1 MTDSV
6 AFLCNINKAMKLR
19 GYTLG
24 ILSAVSYGLIPI
36 FILPVKQA
44 HFSMDITLFYRFFFS
59 ALMVGGYLLYSKES
73 FKVNK
78 KEALILAI
86 LGICYAL
93 SSEFL
98 FLGYDFLTPGIAST
112 VLFVYPIIV
121 ALIMLFFYKEKLT
134 RLSGA
139 SLLLAFAGVI
149 VLCLKGNG
157 FEINFAGL
165 GIVMLSSLF
174 YALYMVIVN
183 KSNIKVSGFKLTFYS
198 MLFTSMFFMTK
209 AVAGHESFVI
219 PSASIFINF
228 LIFAFLTTVISSLCL
243 VFAIQYIG
251 STPVAILGALEPV
264 VAVLISV
271 LMFHE
276 KLTPNLLIGIT
287 LILVGVTL
295 NVIGDRKKIGSL

>member
-1 MTDSV
+1 
-6 AFLCNINKAMKLR
+6 MKLR
-19 GYTLG
+19 GYMLG
-24 ILSAVSYGLIPI
+24 VMSAVSYGLIPI
-36 FILPVKQA
+36 FILPIKQA

-59 ALMVGGYLLYSKES
+59 ALMVGGYLMYSRQN
-73 FKVNK
+73 FRINK

-98 FLGYDFLTPGIAST
+98 FIGYDFLTAGIAST
-112 VLFVYPIIV
+112 VLFIYPVIV
-121 ALIMLFFYKEKLT
+121 ALIMFFFYKEKLN
-134 RLSGA
+134 RLSVV

-149 VLCLKGNG
+149 VLCLKENG
-157 FEINFAGL
+157 LEINFAGL

-183 KSNIKVSGFKLTFYS
+183 KSNLKVSGFKLTFYS

-209 AVAGHESFVI
+209 SVIGNESFAI
-219 PSASIFINF
+219 PSTAIFFNF

-243 VFAIQYIG
+243 VYAIKNIG

-264 VAVLISV
+264 VAVMVSV
-271 LMFHE
+271 LIFHE
-276 KLTPNLLIGIT
+276 NFTTNLLIGIT
-287 LILVGVTL
+287 LILLGVIL
-295 NVIGDRKKIGSL
+295 NVISDRKKVSHI

>member
-1 MTDSV
+1 
-6 AFLCNINKAMKLR
+6 MKLR

-59 ALMVGGYLLYSKES
+59 ALMVGGYLLYSRES
-73 FKVNK
+73 FKINK
-78 KEALILAI
+78 KETLILAI

-112 VLFVYPIIV
+112 VLFIYPVIV
-121 ALIMLFFYKEKLT
+121 ALLMFFFYKEKLT
-134 RLSGA
+134 GLSIV

-149 VLCLKGNG
+149 VLCTKGNG
-157 FEINFAGL
+157 LEINFTGL

-183 KSNIKVSGFKLTFYS
+183 KSNIRVSGFKLTFYS
-198 MLFTSMFFMTK
+198 MLFTSMFFMSK
-209 AVAGHESFVI
+209 AAMAHASFAI
-219 PSASIFINF
+219 PSAEIFINF

-243 VFAIQYIG
+243 VYAIKYIG

-264 VAVLISV
+264 VAVLVSV

-276 KLTPNLLIGIT
+276 KFTNNLLIGIT
-287 LILVGVTL
+287 LILLGVTL
-295 NVIGDRKKIGSL
+295 NVITDRKKLNHA

>member
-1 MTDSV
+1 
-6 AFLCNINKAMKLR
+6 MKLR
-19 GYTLG
+19 GYALG

-36 FILPVKQA
+36 FILPIKQA
-44 HFSMDITLFYRFFFS
+44 HFSLDITLFYRFFFS

-73 FKVNK
+73 FKINK

-86 LGICYAL
+86 LGVCYAL

-98 FLGYDFLTPGIAST
+98 FLGYDFLTAGIAST
-112 VLFVYPIIV
+112 VLFIYPVIV
-121 ALIMLFFYKEKLT
+121 ALIMFFFYKEKLS
-134 RLSGA
+134 RLSVI
-139 SLLLAFAGVI
+139 SLFLAFTGVI

-157 FEINFAGL
+157 LEINFTGL

-183 KSNIKVSGFKLTFYS
+183 KSNMKVSGFKLTFYS
-198 MLFTSMFFMTK
+198 MVFTSMFFMTK
-209 AVAGHESFVI
+209 AVAANESFAI
-219 PSASIFINF
+219 PSVEIFLNF

-243 VFAIQYIG
+243 VYAIKYIG
-251 STPVAILGALEPV
+251 STPVSILGALEPV

-276 KLTPNLLIGIT
+276 RFTSNLLIGIT
-287 LILVGVTL
+287 LILFGVTL
-295 NVIGDRKKIGSL
+295 NVIGDQKKIGHA

>member
-1 MTDSV
+1 
-6 AFLCNINKAMKLR
+6 MKLR
-19 GYTLG
+19 GYMLG
-24 ILSAVSYGLIPI
+24 VLSAVSYGLIPI
-36 FILPVKQA
+36 FILPIKQA

-59 ALMVGGYLLYSKES
+59 ALMVGGYLIYSRQN

-98 FLGYDFLTPGIAST
+98 FIGYDFLTAGIAST
-112 VLFVYPIIV
+112 VLFVYPVIV
-121 ALIMLFFYKEKLT
+121 ALIMFFFYKEKLN
-134 RLSGA
+134 RLSIV

-157 FEINFAGL
+157 LEINFAGL
-165 GIVMLSSLF
+165 GIVMLSALF

-183 KSNIKVSGFKLTFYS
+183 KSNLKVSGFKLTFYS

-209 AVAGHESFVI
+209 AVIGNQSFAI
-219 PSASIFINF
+219 PSTAIFLNF

-243 VFAIQYIG
+243 VYAIKNIG

-264 VAVLISV
+264 VAVMVSV
-271 LMFHE
+271 LIFHE
-276 KLTPNLLIGIT
+276 NFTTNLLIGIT
-287 LILVGVTL
+287 LILLGVIL
-295 NVIGDRKKIGSL
+295 NVVSDRRKVSHI

>member
-1 MTDSV
+1 
-6 AFLCNINKAMKLR
+6 MKLR

-36 FILPVKQA
+36 FILPVKRA

-73 FKVNK
+73 FKINK

-112 VLFVYPIIV
+112 VLFIYPIIV
-121 ALIMLFFYKEKLT
+121 ALIMLFFYKERLT
-134 RLSGA
+134 KLSGA

-157 FEINFAGL
+157 LEINFAGL

-209 AVAGHESFVI
+209 ALMANESFAI
-219 PSASIFINF
+219 PSTEIFINF

-243 VFAIQYIG
+243 VFAIKYIG

-276 KLTPNLLIGIT
+276 KFTPNLLIGIT
-287 LILVGVTL
+287 LILFGVTL
-295 NVIGDRKKIGSL
+295 NVIGDQKKIGHV

>member
-1 MTDSV
+1 
-6 AFLCNINKAMKLR
+6 MKLR

-59 ALMVGGYLLYSKES
+59 ALMVGGYLLYSRES
-73 FKVNK
+73 FKINK
-78 KEALILAI
+78 KETLILAI

-112 VLFVYPIIV
+112 VLFIYPIIV

-134 RLSGA
+134 KLSGA

-157 FEINFAGL
+157 LEINFAGL

-183 KSNIKVSGFKLTFYS
+183 KSNIRVSGFKLTFFS
-198 MLFTSMFFMTK
+198 MFFTSMFFMTK
-209 AVAGHESFVI
+209 ALMANESFVI
-219 PSASIFINF
+219 PSTEIFINF

-243 VFAIQYIG
+243 VFAIKYIG

-276 KLTPNLLIGIT
+276 KFTPNLLIGIT
-287 LILVGVTL
+287 LILFGVTL
-295 NVIGDRKKIGSL
+295 NVIADQRKIGHA

>member
-1 MTDSV
+1 
-6 AFLCNINKAMKLR
+6 MKLR
-19 GYTLG
+19 GYILG

-36 FILPVKQA
+36 FILPIKQA

-59 ALMVGGYLLYSKES
+59 ALMIGGYLIYSRQN
-73 FKVNK
+73 FRINK
-78 KEALILAI
+78 REALILAI

-112 VLFVYPIIV
+112 VLFIYPVIV
-121 ALIMLFFYKEKLT
+121 ALIMFFFYKEKLN
-134 RLSGA
+134 RLSII
-139 SLLLAFAGVI
+139 SLLFAFAGVI
-149 VLCLKGNG
+149 VLCLKGTG

-183 KSNIKVSGFKLTFYS
+183 KSNLKVSGFKLTFYS
-198 MLFTSMFFMTK
+198 MLFNSLFFMTK
-209 AVAGHESFVI
+209 SVIGHESFAI
-219 PSASIFINF
+219 PSTAIFLNF

-243 VFAIQYIG
+243 VYAIKHIG

-264 VAVLISV
+264 VAVMVSV
-271 LMFHE
+271 FIFNE
-276 KLTPNLLIGIT
+276 KFTTNLLIGIT
-287 LILVGVTL
+287 LILLGVIL
-295 NVIGDRKKIGSL
+295 NVISDRKNTAHV

>member
-1 MTDSV
+1 
-6 AFLCNINKAMKLR
+6 MKLR

-59 ALMVGGYLLYSKES
+59 ALMVGGYLLYSRES
-73 FKVNK
+73 FKINK
-78 KEALILAI
+78 KEVLILAI

-112 VLFVYPIIV
+112 VLFIYPVIV
-121 ALIMLFFYKEKLT
+121 ALIMFFFYKEKLT
-134 RLSGA
+134 KLSGA

-157 FEINFAGL
+157 LEINFAGL

-198 MLFTSMFFMTK
+198 MLFTSMYFMTK
-209 AVAGHESFVI
+209 AVIANEPFAI
-219 PSASIFINF
+219 PSAEVFINF

-243 VFAIQYIG
+243 VYAIQYIG

-276 KLTPNLLIGIT
+276 KFTPNLLIGIT
-287 LILVGVTL
+287 LILFGVTL
-295 NVIGDRKKIGSL
+295 NVIGDQKKIGHA

>member
-1 MTDSV
+1 
-6 AFLCNINKAMKLR
+6 MKLR

-36 FILPVKQA
+36 FILPVKRA

-59 ALMVGGYLLYSKES
+59 ALMVGGYLLYSRES
-73 FKVNK
+73 FKINK

-112 VLFVYPIIV
+112 VLFIYPIIV

-134 RLSGA
+134 KLSGA

-157 FEINFAGL
+157 LEINFAGL

-198 MLFTSMFFMTK
+198 MFFTSIFFMTK
-209 AVAGHESFVI
+209 ALMANESFVI
-219 PSASIFINF
+219 PSTEIFINF

-243 VFAIQYIG
+243 VFAIKYIG

-276 KLTPNLLIGIT
+276 KFTPNLLIGIT
-287 LILVGVTL
+287 LILFGVTL
-295 NVIGDRKKIGSL
+295 NVIGDQKKIGHA

>member
-1 MTDSV
+1 
-6 AFLCNINKAMKLR
+6 MKLR
-19 GYTLG
+19 GYLLG

-36 FILPVKQA
+36 FILPIKQA

-59 ALMVGGYLLYSKES
+59 ALMVGVYLIYSKQN
-73 FKVNK
+73 FRINK
-78 KEALILAI
+78 RETMILAI

-98 FLGYDFLTPGIAST
+98 FIGYDFLTPGIAST
-112 VLFVYPIIV
+112 VLFIYPVIV
-121 ALIMLFFYKEKLT
+121 ALIMFFFYKEKLT
-134 RLSGA
+134 KLSVV

-157 FEINFAGL
+157 LEINFAGL

-183 KSNIKVSGFKLTFYS
+183 KSKLKVSGFKLTFYS
-198 MLFTSMFFMTK
+198 MLFTSLFFMGK
-209 AVAGHESFVI
+209 SVIGHQSFGI
-219 PSASIFINF
+219 PSMAIFINF

-243 VFAIQYIG
+243 VYAIKSIG

-264 VAVLISV
+264 VAVMVSV
-271 LMFHE
+271 FMFNE
-276 KLTPNLLIGIT
+276 KFTVNLLIGIT
-287 LILVGVTL
+287 LILLGVIL
-295 NVIGDRKKIGSL
+295 NVISDRKNTIHT

>member
-1 MTDSV
+1 
-6 AFLCNINKAMKLR
+6 MKLK
-19 GYTLG
+19 GYLLG
-24 ILSAVSYGLIPI
+24 VLSAVSYGLIPI
-36 FILPVKQA
+36 FILPIKQE

-59 ALMVGGYLLYSKES
+59 ALMVGSYLIYSKQK
-73 FKVNK
+73 FRINK

-86 LGICYAL
+86 LGVCYAL

-98 FLGYDFLTPGIAST
+98 FIGYDFLTPGIAST
-112 VLFVYPIIV
+112 VLFIYPVIV
-121 ALIMLFFYKEKLT
+121 ALIMFFFYKEKLT
-134 RLSGA
+134 KLSIV

-149 VLCLKGNG
+149 VLCLKGSG

-183 KSNIKVSGFKLTFYS
+183 KSNLKVSGFKLTFYS
-198 MLFTSMFFMTK
+198 MLFTSLFFMTK
-209 AVAGHESFVI
+209 SVIGYQSFAI
-219 PSASIFINF
+219 PSTTIFVNF

-243 VFAIQYIG
+243 VYAIKYIG

-264 VAVLISV
+264 VAVMVSV

-276 KLTPNLLIGIT
+276 QFTTNLLIGIT
-287 LILVGVTL
+287 LILIGVIL
-295 NVIGDRKKIGSL
+295 NVISDRKNIKHA